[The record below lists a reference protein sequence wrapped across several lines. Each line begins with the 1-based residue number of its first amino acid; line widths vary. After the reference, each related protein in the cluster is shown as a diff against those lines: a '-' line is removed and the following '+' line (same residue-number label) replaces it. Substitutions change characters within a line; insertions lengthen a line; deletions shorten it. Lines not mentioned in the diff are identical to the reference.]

1 MNIMTKE
8 FKFFMYLI
16 QYYAW
21 YKDLNPSDVLAIL
34 EEKKLYDLVMDS
46 YEIYHIEDLENAFMD
61 LDSLIETGKVAY

>member
-1 MNIMTKE
+1 MSKE

-21 YKDLNPSDVLAIL
+21 HKNLAPADVLAAL
-34 EEKKLYDLVMDS
+34 DEKGLYDLVFES
-46 YEIYHIEDLENAFMD
+46 YEIYHIERLENAFMD